1 MKKKLFAAAALMLGL
16 SALAQEQP
24 PLEATGIVRYG
35 LKGGLNV
42 ASLRGDV
49 DEPSPRLGVHF
60 GVTAEIRVSER
71 FSIQP
76 ELMYSMQGI
85 KEEGSLM
92 IDGNFVEG
100 EATTKLDYIILPIM
114 AKIYMTEGFTL
125 EVGPQLGLLNSARVK
140 YDIRSS
146 NDTFSG
152 STDISNQMKSL
163 DFAVNAGLG
172 YKLPSG
178 LFFQGRYTLGLTNA
192 YDGDEAEIKNG
203 VVQFSI
209 GYQFK

>member
-1 MKKKLFAAAALMLGL
+1 MKKKLFAAVAMMLGFA
-16 SALAQEQP
+16 ALAQEQP

-42 ASLRGDV
+42 ATLRGDV
-49 DEPSPRLGVHF
+49 DEPSPRFGMHF
-60 GVTAEIRVSER
+60 GVTAEIKISDK

-76 ELMYSMQGI
+76 ELMYSMQGV
-85 KEEGSLM
+85 KEKGELM
-92 IDGNFVEG
+92 INGDLAEG

-114 AKIYMTEGFTL
+114 AKIYMAEGFTV
-125 EVGPQLGLLNSARVK
+125 EVGPQIGLLNSARIK
-140 YDIRSS
+140 YDLRTSAS
-146 NDTFSG
+146 NFSG
-152 STDISNQMKSL
+152 SSDISNQMSSI

>member
-125 EVGPQLGLLNSARVK
+125 EVGPQIGLLNSARVK

-146 NDTFSG
+146 TDTFSG

>member
-85 KEEGSLM
+85 REEGSLM

-125 EVGPQLGLLNSARVK
+125 EVGPQIGLLNSARVK

-146 NDTFSG
+146 TDTFSG